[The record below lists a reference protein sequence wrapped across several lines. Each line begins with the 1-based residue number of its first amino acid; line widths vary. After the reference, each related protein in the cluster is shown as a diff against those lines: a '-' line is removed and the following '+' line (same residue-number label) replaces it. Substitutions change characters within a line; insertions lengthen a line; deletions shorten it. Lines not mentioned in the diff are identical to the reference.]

1 MANIKS
7 AKKRTKV
14 IAKKTEINKARKS
27 ELKTAIKSVNTA
39 VEQKDKELA
48 EKKLQEASKLVN
60 KNASKGT
67 IHKNKAARLV
77 SRMDKRVKT
86 LSE

>member
-7 AKKRTKV
+7 AKKRAKV

-27 ELKTAIKSVNTA
+27 ELKTAIKNVHLA
-39 VEQKDKELA
+39 VEQNDKELA
-48 EKKLQEASKLVN
+48 EKKFQEASKLVN

-67 IHKNKAARLV
+67 IHKNKASRLV
-77 SRMDKRVKT
+77 SRMDKKVKT
-86 LSE
+86 ISE